1 MCTPVGTPRLCK
13 NGLFGR
19 SYEAGWAGPSQ
30 AGLAKRSGYREAGVQ
45 PRGSSAVPGWQGG
58 VWCCAKTLCP
68 GGRAATQA
76 GLFPCQLLTHP
87 LPGPLSFLSVYRTCS
102 NTAVLLPPPACQNPQ
117 PNRWRFWPLSRGTFT
132 ARIHQCRKDTSEL
145 CVVWILQL
153 QIWFEQLLC
162 VVTFPLRWFSVNS
175 EPPGAEA
182 RLKRGGSPSRVKSA
196 PLWRRK
202 ASVSE
207 GCSWFCC
214 CVWVYEEGQVYP
226 HRQGGLGLR
235 LNLTLRQ
242 LVLTRTV
249 PPMGHLPFIKHTH
262 AHTPSPACSFL
273 TKVPQTPEEE
283 RAFLIFEANTRER
296 REAFFSIYFTCVVN
310 RKIGW
315 RQTFE
320 GKSRDHF

>member
-1 MCTPVGTPRLCK
+1 MRLAEPGPARQGRPRGAGTERRVFSPEAAVRCQAGRVVSDAAPRLSAQVVEQQHRLVCFRA
-13 NGLFGR
+13 NSSPTPCPDRCLFCLSIAHAQTR
-19 SYEAGWAGPSQ
+19 LSYS
-30 AGLAKRSGYREAGVQ
+30 
-45 PRGSSAVPGWQGG
+45 
-58 VWCCAKTLCP
+58 
-68 GGRAATQA
+68 
-76 GLFPCQLLTHP
+76 
-87 LPGPLSFLSVYRTCS
+87 
-102 NTAVLLPPPACQNPQ
+102 PPPACQNPQ

-132 ARIHQCRKDTSEL
+132 ARIHRCRKDTSEL